1 MRQHTQVKAQTLVK
15 IANLYLWIHRE
26 YLGRTYGR
34 GARCSLDTMGTIAIM
49 RETGDD
55 LIWDRDLVHESGQRV
70 LARMREAEL
79 ARDVELV
86 A

>member
-1 MRQHTQVKAQTLVK
+1 
-15 IANLYLWIHRE
+15 
-26 YLGRTYGR
+26 
-34 GARCSLDTMGTIAIM
+34 MGTIAIM